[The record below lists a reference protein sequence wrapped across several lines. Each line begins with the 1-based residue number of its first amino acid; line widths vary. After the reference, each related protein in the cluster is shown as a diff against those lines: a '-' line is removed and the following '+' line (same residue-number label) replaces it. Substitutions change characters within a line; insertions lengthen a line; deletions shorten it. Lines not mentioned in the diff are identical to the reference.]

1 VDRVHGAWTGWRGSG
16 PRWTGRGA
24 DKRCDGASL
33 VHGVRALRLVEAHQP
48 GGRGGGCEAIGGH
61 TVGEEV
67 VWRWFDD
74 GEGWASAE
82 LVARARERVGESS
95 KARGGGVV
103 SVGGVARL
111 LQGVGEGWPG

>member
-33 VHGVRALRLVEAHQP
+33 VHGVRALRLVEAHQQ

-74 GEGWASAE
+74 GVFVRRRRNQRGCQMAQEENGPAWC
-82 LVARARERVGESS
+82 LGQNQRRVF
-95 KARGGGVV
+95 K
-103 SVGGVARL
+103 
-111 LQGVGEGWPG
+111 WI